1 MKLAEHAIQKI
12 MNWRKLKMK
21 IGFIGLG
28 IMGKPMAE
36 NLQKAGHELVV
47 NNLGKEPAEK
57 LLANGAVW
65 ADTGAEV
72 AEQCDVIITML
83 PNSPNVWDCCFCETG
98 VAKTAKPGSIVI
110 DMSSIDPVESAKI
123 GKELEKSGI
132 RMIDAPVSG
141 GQPMAVDGT
150 LAIMVGGK
158 KEDFDE
164 YYDLLMIMGST
175 VTYVGPLG
183 SGNVA
188 KLANQIMVAVNIAGV
203 AEALT
208 LAVKNGADPE
218 LVYEAVKGGLASSR
232 VLDVKAPMMMAHN
245 FEPGFRIDLHIKD
258 LNNVMSAAEASN
270 TSVPLSAA
278 VLQMMTSIRNDG
290 CGSMDHSALVKY
302 YEKISD
308 TSVEKK

>member
-1 MKLAEHAIQKI
+1 
-12 MNWRKLKMK
+12 MK

-36 NLQKAGHELVV
+36 NLQKAGYDLVV

-72 AEQCDVIITML
+72 AEQCDAIITML
-83 PNSPNVWDCCFCETG
+83 PNSPNVWDCCFCDTG
-98 VAKTAKPGSIVI
+98 IAKTAKPGTILI

-123 GKELEKSGI
+123 GKELEKSQI

-164 YYDLLMIMGST
+164 YYDTLMVMGST